1 MPHQKG
7 NAWVYRNGIEI
18 GIARVSTGRPGYPTP
33 TGVFTILQKARVH
46 HSSTYDE
53 ATHTWVTSLKGGSTL
68 VSRYLVLATGGLTIP
83 KLPDIKGIDSFK
95 GKKIHTAR
103 WDHAFDLR
111 GKRVGIIG
119 TGATSV
125 QLVPAIAPIVKEL
138 HVYQRTPIWI
148 LPKPDAA
155 LAKSVQLALK
165 YIPGLQWLLRGITN
179 SVTEMVMVLGAK
191 YFGPESAPN
200 PPSPE
205 AGYSNTKELGRLIYT
220 DYVYPFELAAVIL
233 VVAIIAAIALTM
245 HRRQDTKWTDPA
257 SQVAIKRNDRIRMV
271 SMPTEKD

>member
-1 MPHQKG
+1 MRF
-7 NAWVYRNGIEI
+7 NSEVE
-18 GIARVSTGRPGYPTP
+18 
-33 TGVFTILQKARVH
+33 
-46 HSSTYDE
+46 SSTFDA
-53 ATHTWVTSLKGGSTL
+53 ATHTWVTALKGGSTL

-103 WDHAFDLR
+103 WDHAFDLK
-111 GKRVGIIG
+111 GKRVAIIG

-165 YIPGLQWLLRGITN
+165 VHSR
-179 SVTEMVMVLGAK
+179 SAVGAARCHQ
-191 YFGPESAPN
+191 F
-200 PPSPE
+200 
-205 AGYSNTKELGRLIYT
+205 
-220 DYVYPFELAAVIL
+220 D
-233 VVAIIAAIALTM
+233 
-245 HRRQDTKWTDPA
+245 HRNGDGAR
-257 SQVAIKRNDRIRMV
+257 RY
-271 SMPTEKD
+271 